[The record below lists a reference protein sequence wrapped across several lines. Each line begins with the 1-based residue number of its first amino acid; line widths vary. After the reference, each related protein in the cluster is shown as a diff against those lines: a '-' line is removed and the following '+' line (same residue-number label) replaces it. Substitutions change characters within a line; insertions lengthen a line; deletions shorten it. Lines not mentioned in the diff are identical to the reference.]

1 MSSLKRRRVP
11 SAWLLGGLAML
22 ALWATPAFAANDRVA
37 IVVGNAAYLQ
47 APLDNPLN
55 DSNAIAGAVQE
66 LGFSTIILQ
75 DAGAARMR
83 QEMLAAVADAK
94 GADLVVF
101 FYAGHGVQ
109 SGGINYLLPI
119 DSKIASKED
128 IKAQGLPL
136 NAIVD
141 AMGKAGI
148 ETGLIFLDACRN
160 NPAADKGLVEPGLAF
175 IEQSAGEMVISYA
188 ASAGAV
194 AYDGEGPNSPY
205 SQALAEALGEPGLD
219 IYAIMRKVR
228 GRVREMTEG
237 RQIPWVSGSVERKIV
252 LNQDSAAGF
261 QDQVTFN
268 PADPNWL
275 DDTRW
280 QSIATRSNPTL
291 FTQFL
296 EDFPTSR
303 YAASARVR
311 LDEATTLGRRAIP
324 VNLVY
329 PEASATAEERLIDPL
344 AERITAC
351 DRLAAGDRDPLRIA
365 PGISFQ
371 RLNAQEAILACTGDL
386 ALHPDEP
393 RLLFQLAR
401 ALSHDERWQEAAHY
415 AGLAAEHGYPDAYA
429 LLAWMSAEGHG
440 IKAEP
445 ARAVAL
451 WRRGAELGSPN
462 ARANLGRSYR
472 DGFGVDH
479 SLPDALHWFKLAA
492 LAGEMIAADDLGNL
506 YKKGEVVAA
515 NPAKALN
522 WYNLGASLGSSNA
535 MTNLGGL
542 YRDGVGVEK
551 DPSMAKSWY
560 ERASD
565 EGNKYAPFHLARV
578 LLAENAKANAV
589 EALNLF
595 LLAGNRGFAEGFTR
609 AAKLYAEA
617 EGADR
622 RPEEAYFFARLAQGS
637 GDPKAADLLAPLQ
650 KTLAPAAQKDIETK
664 ADLWLDQNGDML
676 RINRFAK

>member
-1 MSSLKRRRVP
+1 MSGPRRRHVP
-11 SAWLLGGLAML
+11 SWLLGLALL
-22 ALWATPAFAANDRVA
+22 ALWTPPAFAAADRVA

-55 DSNAIAGAVQE
+55 DSNAVAGAIQD
-66 LGFSTIILQ
+66 LGFSTVILQ
-75 DAGAARMR
+75 DADAARMR
-83 QEMLAAVADAK
+83 QDMLGAIVGAK

-101 FYAGHGVQ
+101 YYAGHGVQ
-109 SGGINYLLPI
+109 SGGINYLLPV
-119 DSKIASKED
+119 DSRIASKAD
-128 IKAQGLPL
+128 IEAQGLPL

-141 AMGKAGI
+141 AMGRAGI
-148 ETGLIFLDACRN
+148 ETGLIFLDACRS
-160 NPAADKGLVEPGLAF
+160 NPAAEEGIVEPGLAF
-175 IEQSAGEMVISYA
+175 MEQSVGEMVISYA

-194 AYDGEGPNSPY
+194 AYDGDGPNSPY
-205 SQALAEALGEPGLD
+205 SQALTEALDEPGLD
-219 IYAIMRKVR
+219 IYGIMRKVR

-252 LNQDSAAGF
+252 LNRDSSAGF
-261 QDQVTFN
+261 REAAAFD

-280 QSIATRSNPTL
+280 QTIATRSNPAL

-296 EDFPTSR
+296 DDFPTSR
-303 YAASARVR
+303 YAVLARKR
-311 LDEATTLGRRAIP
+311 LEEAATLGRQAIP
-324 VNLVY
+324 VNLAY
-329 PEASATAEERLIDPL
+329 SETPAAAEDRLIDPL

-351 DRLAAGDRDPLRIA
+351 DRLAAGNRDPLRIV
-365 PGISFQ
+365 PGVPLQ
-371 RLNAQEAILACTGDL
+371 RLDAQEAILACTGDL
-386 ALHPDEP
+386 AAHPDEP
-393 RLLFQLAR
+393 RLLYQLAR
-401 ALSHDERWQEAAHY
+401 ALSHAERWREASHF
-415 AGLAAEHGYPDAYA
+415 AGLAAERGYPDAYA

-440 IKAEP
+440 VEAEP
-445 ARAVAL
+445 RRAVAL

-472 DGFGVDH
+472 DGFGVDV
-479 SLPDALHWFKLAA
+479 SMPDALHWFRLAA
-492 LAGEMIAADDLGNL
+492 LTGEMIAADDLGNL
-506 YKKGEVVAA
+506 YKKGESIAA
-515 NPAKALN
+515 DPAKALD

-535 MTNLGGL
+535 MTNLGSL
-542 YRDGVGVEK
+542 YRDGVGVER
-551 DPSMAKSWY
+551 DARMAKHWY

-565 EGNKYAPFHLARV
+565 EGNRFAPFHLARL
-578 LLAENAKANAV
+578 LLAEDAKANAV

-622 RPEEAYFFARLAQGS
+622 RLEEAYFFASLARGS
-637 GDPKAADLLAPLQ
+637 GDPKAAAVLKKLQ
-650 KTLAPAAQKDIETK
+650 GTLDPAALGAAEAK
-664 ADLWLDQNGDML
+664 ADLWLAQNGDML